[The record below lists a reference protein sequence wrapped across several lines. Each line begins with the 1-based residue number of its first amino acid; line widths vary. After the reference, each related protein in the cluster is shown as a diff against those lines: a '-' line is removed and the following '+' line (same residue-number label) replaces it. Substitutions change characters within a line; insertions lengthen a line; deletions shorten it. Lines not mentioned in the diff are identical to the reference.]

1 MAGMGVGASSRSED
15 MVQWAGGPSFQLDL
29 ESLPKMFQQGVLR
42 LKKASGLLLQGKGC
56 KLRHLQGQENGTR
69 VELAGER
76 DRLI

>member
-1 MAGMGVGASSRSED
+1 MGVGASSRSED
-15 MVQWAGGPSFQLDL
+15 MVKWAGVPSFQLDL
-29 ESLPKMFQQGVLR
+29 EILPKMFQQGALR

-56 KLRHLQGQENGTR
+56 KLRRLQGQENGTC